1 LGLWSVAGG
10 YKAAGLL
17 VGQVVCASSTFFNFV
32 FFSLSTPENRP
43 QVADDREKKSFLY
56 FFPSTHEVLCPASA
70 RSQPED
76 TAEKERRKT
85 SFKSCETT
93 ASNRQSVLISPAGI
107 KSPSSTSTESPSTFL
122 FVIYS
127 QTRLR
132 KKF

>member
-17 VGQVVCASSTFFNFV
+17 VGQVVCASSTFFV

-43 QVADDREKKSFLY
+43 QVADDRIKSFLY

-76 TAEKERRKT
+76 TAEKER
-85 SFKSCETT
+85 EE
-93 ASNRQSVLISPAGI
+93 N
-107 KSPSSTSTESPSTFL
+107 FL
-122 FVIYS
+122 
-127 QTRLR
+127 QKL
-132 KKF
+132 